1 MIVNRRTLVALAISL
16 AFLGVVFWS
25 IDFDEFLSAFAEA
38 NYLWLIPA
46 VIVYFLAFTLR
57 AWRWQSL
64 LAHLGGVTLGRSY
77 FVATIGYAA
86 NNVLPLRLG
95 EFVRAYL
102 LRRNPGLD
110 MTASLATIAV
120 ERILDGLTLLLW
132 LGIGLLFFASTW
144 TLSPL
149 LTLAA
154 QLAAVFFIGAG
165 VGVMLAVLFPGAAM
179 RAARVVTRP
188 VPERYT
194 ARVMGIVESLLRGF
208 AALRDA
214 RKIPFWFVIS
224 NAVWAGEALVYL
236 LVAVAMGVEADMVVL
251 CVAVAASNLATAVP
265 SSSGGIGPFELL
277 AKETLVRAGV
287 GAGLATA
294 YAIVI
299 HATLWIPVTIVGAI
313 LLILEGAPLREAL
326 SPTGAMGE
334 TETRKPETQRTETE

>member
-1 MIVNRRTLVALAISL
+1 MLINRRTLFALAVSV
-16 AFLGVVFWS
+16 AFLAIVFWS
-25 IDFDEFLSAFAEA
+25 IDFDEFLDAFAEA

-120 ERILDGLTLLLW
+120 ERILDGLILLLW

-154 QLAAVFFIGAG
+154 QVAAVVFISAG
-165 VGVMLAVLFPGAAM
+165 VAVMLAVLFPDAAL
-179 RAARVVTRP
+179 RVSHTVTRP
-188 VPERYT
+188 LPERYS
-194 ARVMGIVESLLRGF
+194 ARLMGIAESLLHGF
-208 AALRDA
+208 AALKDA
-214 RKIPFWFVIS
+214 RKIPFWFIIS
-224 NAVWAGEALVYL
+224 NAVWAGEALVYI
-236 LVAVAMGVEADMVVL
+236 LVAVAMDVDTPIVVL
-251 CVAVAASNLATAVP
+251 FVAVAASNLATAVP

-294 YAIVI
+294 YAVVI
-299 HATLWIPVTIVGAI
+299 HATLWVPVTIAGAV
-313 LLILEGAPLREAL
+313 LLILEGVPLREVL
-326 SPTGAMGE
+326 RPTSGMNESDAGQ
-334 TETRKPETQRTETE
+334 TEATE

>member
-1 MIVNRRTLVALAISL
+1 MLINRRTLFALAVSV
-16 AFLGVVFWS
+16 AFLALVFWS
-25 IDFDEFLSAFAEA
+25 IDFDEFLEAFAEA

-46 VIVYFLAFTLR
+46 VIIYFLAFTLR

-132 LGIGLLFFASTW
+132 LGIGLLFFASMW

-154 QLAAVFFIGAG
+154 QVAAVVFISAG
-165 VGVMLAVLFPGAAM
+165 VAVILAVLFPDAAL
-179 RAARVVTRP
+179 RVANTVTQPLPDRYAARLMSI
-188 VPERYT
+188 
-194 ARVMGIVESLLRGF
+194 AESLLQGF
-208 AALRDA
+208 AALKDA
-214 RKIPFWFVIS
+214 RKIPFWFVVS
-224 NAVWAGEALVYL
+224 NAVWAGEALVYI
-236 LVAVAMGVEADMVVL
+236 LVAVAMDVDTPIVVL
-251 CVAVAASNLATAVP
+251 FVAVAASNLATAVP

-299 HATLWIPVTIVGAI
+299 HATLWVPVTIAGAI
-313 LLILEGAPLREAL
+313 LLILEGVPLREVL
-326 SPTGAMGE
+326 RPTSGMNESDAGQAGA
-334 TETRKPETQRTETE
+334 TE

>member
-1 MIVNRRTLVALAISL
+1 MLINRRTLFAFTVSV
-16 AFLGVVFWS
+16 AFLALVFWS
-25 IDFDEFLSAFAEA
+25 IDFDEFFDAFAEA

-64 LAHLGGVTLGRSY
+64 LQHLGGVTLGRSY

-110 MTASLATIAV
+110 MTAGLATIAV

-132 LGIGLLFFASTW
+132 LGIGLLFFSSVW

-149 LTLAA
+149 LSLAA
-154 QLAAVFFIGAG
+154 QVAAVVFIGAA
-165 VGVMLAVLFPGAAM
+165 VVVILAVLFPNAAL
-179 RAARVVTRP
+179 RAGHTVTRP
-188 VPERYT
+188 LPDRYAT
-194 ARVMGIVESLLRGF
+194 RLMTIAESLLHGF
-208 AALRDA
+208 AAIKDA
-214 RKIPFWFVIS
+214 RKIPFWFVVS
-224 NAVWAGEALVYL
+224 NAVWAGEALVYI
-236 LVAVAMGVEADMVVL
+236 LVAVAMDVDTPIVVL

-294 YAIVI
+294 YAVVI
-299 HATLWIPVTIVGAI
+299 HATLWVPVTIAGAI
-313 LLILEGAPLREAL
+313 LLILEGVPLREVL
-326 SPTGAMGE
+326 RPTSAMGGSDTKQAGG
-334 TETRKPETQRTETE
+334 TE

>member
-1 MIVNRRTLVALAISL
+1 MLINRRTLFALAVSV
-16 AFLGVVFWS
+16 AFLAVVFWS
-25 IDFDEFLSAFAEA
+25 IDFDEFLDAFAEA

-132 LGIGLLFFASTW
+132 LGIGLLFFASMW

-154 QLAAVFFIGAG
+154 QVAAVVFIGAG
-165 VGVMLAVLFPGAAM
+165 VAVILAVLFPDAAL
-179 RAARVVTRP
+179 RVSHSVTRP
-188 VPERYT
+188 LPDRYA
-194 ARVMGIVESLLRGF
+194 ARMMGIAESLLHGF
-208 AALRDA
+208 AALKDA
-214 RKIPFWFVIS
+214 RKIPFWFVVS
-224 NAVWAGEALVYL
+224 NAVWAGEALVYI
-236 LVAVAMGVEADMVVL
+236 LVAVAMDVDTPIVVL
-251 CVAVAASNLATAVP
+251 FVAVAASNLATAVP

-294 YAIVI
+294 YAVVI
-299 HATLWIPVTIVGAI
+299 HATLWVPVTIAGAI
-313 LLILEGAPLREAL
+313 LLILEGVPLREVL
-326 SPTGAMGE
+326 RPTSGMNESDAGQ
-334 TETRKPETQRTETE
+334 TEATE

>member
-1 MIVNRRTLVALAISL
+1 MLINRRTLFALAVSV
-16 AFLGVVFWS
+16 AFLALVFWS
-25 IDFDEFLSAFAEA
+25 IDFDEFLDAFAEA

-110 MTASLATIAV
+110 MTAGLATIAV

-132 LGIGLLFFASTW
+132 LGIGLLFFASMW
-144 TLSPL
+144 MLSPL

-154 QLAAVFFIGAG
+154 QVAAVVFISAG
-165 VGVMLAVLFPGAAM
+165 VGVILAVLFPNAALRM
-179 RAARVVTRP
+179 THTVTRP
-188 VPERYT
+188 LPDRYA
-194 ARVMGIVESLLRGF
+194 ARLMAIAESLLQGF
-208 AALRDA
+208 AALKDA

-224 NAVWAGEALVYL
+224 NAVWAGEALVYI
-236 LVAVAMGVEADMVVL
+236 LVAAAMDVDTPIVVL
-251 CVAVAASNLATAVP
+251 FVAVAASNLATAVP

-294 YAIVI
+294 YAVVI
-299 HATLWIPVTIVGAI
+299 HATLWVPVTIAGAI
-313 LLILEGAPLREAL
+313 LLILEGVPLREVL
-326 SPTGAMGE
+326 RPTSGVNGSDAG
-334 TETRKPETQRTETE
+334 

>member
-1 MIVNRRTLVALAISL
+1 MLINRRTLFALAVSV
-16 AFLGVVFWS
+16 AFLAVVFWS
-25 IDFDEFLSAFAEA
+25 IDFDEFIDAFAEA

-132 LGIGLLFFASTW
+132 LGIGLLFFASMW

-154 QLAAVFFIGAG
+154 QVAAVVFISAG
-165 VGVMLAVLFPGAAM
+165 VAVILAVLFPDAAL
-179 RAARVVTRP
+179 RVAQTVTRP
-188 VPERYT
+188 LPDRYA
-194 ARVMGIVESLLRGF
+194 ARLMGIAESLLHGF
-208 AALRDA
+208 AALKDA
-214 RKIPFWFVIS
+214 RKIPFWFIIS
-224 NAVWAGEALVYL
+224 NAVWAGEALVYI
-236 LVAVAMGVEADMVVL
+236 LVAVAMDVDTPIVVL

-294 YAIVI
+294 YAVVI
-299 HATLWIPVTIVGAI
+299 HATLWVPVTIAGAI
-313 LLILEGAPLREAL
+313 LLILEGVPLREVL
-326 SPTGAMGE
+326 RPTSNMNGSDVGQARA
-334 TETRKPETQRTETE
+334 TE

>member
-1 MIVNRRTLVALAISL
+1 MLINRRTLFALAVSV
-16 AFLGVVFWS
+16 AFLALVFWS
-25 IDFDEFLSAFAEA
+25 IDSDEFIDAFAET

-77 FVATIGYAA
+77 FVATVGYAA

-132 LGIGLLFFASTW
+132 LGIGLLFFASIW

-154 QLAAVFFIGAG
+154 QVAAVVFISAG
-165 VGVMLAVLFPGAAM
+165 VGVMLAVLFPDAAL
-179 RAARVVTRP
+179 RVGHTVTRP
-188 VPERYT
+188 LPQRY
-194 ARVMGIVESLLRGF
+194 AMRLMGIAESLLHGF

-214 RKIPFWFVIS
+214 RKIPFWFVVS
-224 NAVWAGEALVYL
+224 NAVWVGEALVYI
-236 LVAVAMGVEADMVVL
+236 LVAVAMDVDTPVVVL
-251 CVAVAASNLATAVP
+251 FIAVAASNLATAVP

-287 GAGLATA
+287 GAGLAAA
-294 YAIVI
+294 YAVVI
-299 HATLWIPVTIVGAI
+299 HATLWVPVTIAGAI
-313 LLILEGAPLREAL
+313 LLILEGVPLREVL
-326 SPTGAMGE
+326 RPTSGMNGSDSRPAGAAE
-334 TETRKPETQRTETE
+334 

>member
-1 MIVNRRTLVALAISL
+1 MLINRRTLFALAVSV
-16 AFLGVVFWS
+16 AFLAVVFWS
-25 IDFDEFLSAFAEA
+25 IDFDEFLDAFAEA

-154 QLAAVFFIGAG
+154 QVAAVVFIGAG
-165 VGVMLAVLFPGAAM
+165 VAVILAVLFPDAAL
-179 RAARVVTRP
+179 RVSHTVTRP
-188 VPERYT
+188 LPDRYA
-194 ARVMGIVESLLRGF
+194 ARMMGIAESLLHGF
-208 AALRDA
+208 AALKDA
-214 RKIPFWFVIS
+214 RKIPFWFVVS
-224 NAVWAGEALVYL
+224 NSVWAGEALVYI
-236 LVAVAMGVEADMVVL
+236 LVAVAMDVDTPIVVL
-251 CVAVAASNLATAVP
+251 FVAVAASNLATAVP

-294 YAIVI
+294 YAVVI
-299 HATLWIPVTIVGAI
+299 HATLWVPVTIAGAV
-313 LLILEGAPLREAL
+313 LLILEGVPLREVL
-326 SPTGAMGE
+326 RPTSGMNGSDNGQARA
-334 TETRKPETQRTETE
+334 TE

>member
-1 MIVNRRTLVALAISL
+1 MLINRRTLFALAVSV
-16 AFLGVVFWS
+16 AFLALVFWS
-25 IDFDEFLSAFAEA
+25 IDFDEFLDAFAEA

-132 LGIGLLFFASTW
+132 LGIGLLFFASMW

-154 QLAAVFFIGAG
+154 QVAAVVFISAG
-165 VGVMLAVLFPGAAM
+165 VAVMLAVLFPDAAL
-179 RAARVVTRP
+179 RVGNTVTRP
-188 VPERYT
+188 LPERYAT
-194 ARVMGIVESLLRGF
+194 RLMGIAESLLHGF
-208 AALRDA
+208 AALKDA
-214 RKIPFWFVIS
+214 RKIPFWFVVS
-224 NAVWAGEALVYL
+224 NAVWGGEALVYI
-236 LVAVAMGVEADMVVL
+236 LVAVAMDVDIHIVVL

-299 HATLWIPVTIVGAI
+299 HATLWVPVTIAGAI
-313 LLILEGAPLREAL
+313 LLILEGVPLREVL
-326 SPTGAMGE
+326 RPTSGVNGSDTGQAKAAE
-334 TETRKPETQRTETE
+334 

>member
-1 MIVNRRTLVALAISL
+1 MLINRRTLFALAVSV
-16 AFLGVVFWS
+16 AFLAVVFWS
-25 IDFDEFLSAFAEA
+25 IDSDEFLDAFAEA

-64 LAHLGGVTLGRSY
+64 LVHLGGVTLGRSY

-154 QLAAVFFIGAG
+154 QVAAVVFISAG
-165 VGVMLAVLFPGAAM
+165 VAVMLAVLFPDASLRIGHA
-179 RAARVVTRP
+179 VTRP
-188 VPERYT
+188 LPDRYAT
-194 ARVMGIVESLLRGF
+194 RLMRIGESLLHGF
-208 AALRDA
+208 AALKDA
-214 RKIPFWFVIS
+214 RKIPFWFIIS
-224 NAVWAGEALVYL
+224 NAVWAGEALVYI
-236 LVAVAMGVEADMVVL
+236 LVAVAIDVDTPIVVL
-251 CVAVAASNLATAVP
+251 FVAVAASNLATAVP

-294 YAIVI
+294 YAVVI
-299 HATLWIPVTIVGAI
+299 HATLWVPVTIAGAV
-313 LLILEGAPLREAL
+313 LLILEGVPLREVL
-326 SPTGAMGE
+326 RPTSGMNESDAGKIE
-334 TETRKPETQRTETE
+334 ATE

>member
-1 MIVNRRTLVALAISL
+1 MVVNRRTLIALAISL
-16 AFLGVVFWS
+16 VFLALVFWS
-25 IDFDEFLSAFAEA
+25 IDFDEFIDAFAEA

-132 LGIGLLFFASTW
+132 LGIGLLFFASMW
-144 TLSPL
+144 ELSPL
-149 LTLAA
+149 LTFAA
-154 QLAAVFFIGAG
+154 QLAAVVFIGAG
-165 VGVMLAVLFPGAAM
+165 VAVMLAVLFPDAAM
-179 RAARVVTRP
+179 RAAGRITRP
-188 VPERYT
+188 LPERYAT
-194 ARVMGIVESLLRGF
+194 RVMGIVESLLHGF
-208 AALRDA
+208 AALKDA

-224 NAVWAGEALVYL
+224 NAVWAGEALVYV
-236 LVAVAMGVEADMVVL
+236 LVAIAMGVDANLVVL

-287 GAGLATA
+287 GAGLAAA
-294 YAIVI
+294 YAVAI
-299 HATLWIPVTIVGAI
+299 HATLWVPVTIAGAA
-313 LLILEGAPLREAL
+313 LLIIEGAPLREAL
-326 SPTGAMGE
+326 RPMGAMSG
-334 TETRKPETQRTETE
+334 TETRKVETTE

>member
-1 MIVNRRTLVALAISL
+1 MIINKRTLIALAVSVGFL
-16 AFLGVVFWS
+16 ALVFWS
-25 IDFDEFLSAFAEA
+25 IDFDEFIDAFAEA

-46 VIVYFLAFTLR
+46 VVVYFLAFTLR

-110 MTASLATIAV
+110 MTAGLATIAV

-132 LGIGLLFFASTW
+132 LGIGLLLFASVW

-154 QLAAVFFIGAG
+154 QIAAVVFIGAG
-165 VGVMLAVLFPGAAM
+165 AGVLLAVLFPNAAM
-179 RAARVVTRP
+179 RAARGVTRP
-188 VPERYT
+188 LPERY
-194 ARVMGIVESLLRGF
+194 ASRALGIAESLLHGF
-208 AALRDA
+208 EAIKDA

-224 NAVWAGEALVYL
+224 NAVWAGEAIVYV
-236 LVAVAMGVEADMVVL
+236 LVAEAMDVNAPIVVL

-277 AKETLVRAGV
+277 AKETLVRAGI

-294 YAIVI
+294 YAVVI
-299 HATLWIPVTIVGAI
+299 HATLWIPVTIAGVI
-313 LLILEGAPLREAL
+313 LVFVEGVSLREL
-326 SPTGAMGE
+326 LRPTNGTVESTAAK
-334 TETRKPETQRTETE
+334 TEAK

>member
-1 MIVNRRTLVALAISL
+1 MLVNRRTLFGLAVSV
-16 AFLGVVFWS
+16 AFLALVFWS
-25 IDFDEFLSAFAEA
+25 IDFDEFLDAFAEA

-132 LGIGLLFFASTW
+132 LGIGLLFFASMW

-154 QLAAVFFIGAG
+154 QVAAVVFIGAA
-165 VGVMLAVLFPGAAM
+165 VTVILAVLFPDAAL
-179 RAARVVTRP
+179 RGGRTVTRP
-188 VPERYT
+188 LPDRYT
-194 ARVMGIVESLLRGF
+194 ARLMGILESLLHGF
-208 AALRDA
+208 AALKDA
-214 RKIPFWFVIS
+214 RKIPFWFVVS
-224 NAVWAGEALVYL
+224 NAVWAGEALVYI
-236 LVAVAMGVEADMVVL
+236 LVAVAMDVDTPIVVL

-294 YAIVI
+294 YAVVI
-299 HATLWIPVTIVGAI
+299 HATLWVPVTIAGAI
-313 LLILEGAPLREAL
+313 LLVLEGVPLREVL
-326 SPTGAMGE
+326 RPTSGMNASDAE
-334 TETRKPETQRTETE
+334 QLKATE

>member
-1 MIVNRRTLVALAISL
+1 MVNRRTLIAFAISL
-16 AFLGVVFWS
+16 TFLGLVFWS
-25 IDFDEFLSAFAEA
+25 IDFDEFFDAFAEA
-38 NYLWLIPA
+38 NYFWLIPA

-64 LAHLGGVTLGRSY
+64 LKHLGEVSLGRSY

-132 LGIGLLFFASTW
+132 LGIGLLFFASML

-154 QLAAVFFIGAG
+154 QAAAVVFIGAG
-165 VGVMLAVLFPGAAM
+165 VGVMLTVLFPDAAM
-179 RAARVVTRP
+179 RAGHVVTRP
-188 VPERYT
+188 LPERY
-194 ARVMGIVESLLRGF
+194 AVRVMGIVESLLHGF
-208 AALRDA
+208 AALKDA
-214 RKIPFWFVIS
+214 RKIPFWILIS
-224 NAVWAGEALVYL
+224 NAVWAGEALVYFF
-236 LVAVAMGVEADMVVL
+236 VAVAMDVDTRIVVL
-251 CVAVAASNLATAVP
+251 CLAVAASNLATAVP
-265 SSSGGIGPFELL
+265 STSGGIGPFELL

-294 YAIVI
+294 YAVVI
-299 HATLWIPVTIVGAI
+299 HATLWVPVTIAGAV
-313 LLILEGAPLREAL
+313 LLMIEGVPLREVLRPTRAL
-326 SPTGAMGE
+326 GE
-334 TETRKPETQRTETE
+334 PDTRRPETQRTKAE

>member
-1 MIVNRRTLVALAISL
+1 MLINRRTLFALAVSV
-16 AFLGVVFWS
+16 AFLAIVFWS
-25 IDFDEFLSAFAEA
+25 IDFDEFLDAFAEA
-38 NYLWLIPA
+38 NYLWLVPA

-132 LGIGLLFFASTW
+132 LGIGLLFFASMW

-154 QLAAVFFIGAG
+154 QVAAVVFISAG
-165 VGVMLAVLFPGAAM
+165 IAVLLAVLFPDAALRM
-179 RAARVVTRP
+179 GHAVTRP
-188 VPERYT
+188 LPDRYA
-194 ARVMGIVESLLRGF
+194 ARLMGIAESLLHGF
-208 AALRDA
+208 AALKDA
-214 RKIPFWFVIS
+214 RKIPFWFVVS
-224 NAVWAGEALVYL
+224 NAVWAGEALVYI
-236 LVAVAMGVEADMVVL
+236 LVAVAMDVDTPIIVL

-294 YAIVI
+294 YAVVI
-299 HATLWIPVTIVGAI
+299 HATLWVPVTIAGAV
-313 LLILEGAPLREAL
+313 LLILEGVPLREVL
-326 SPTGAMGE
+326 RPTSGMNASDAGQAKA
-334 TETRKPETQRTETE
+334 TE

>member
-1 MIVNRRTLVALAISL
+1 MLINRRTLFALAVSV
-16 AFLGVVFWS
+16 AFLALVFWS
-25 IDFDEFLSAFAEA
+25 IDFDEFLDAFAEA

-132 LGIGLLFFASTW
+132 LGIGLLFFASMW

-154 QLAAVFFIGAG
+154 QVAAVVFISAG
-165 VGVMLAVLFPGAAM
+165 VAVMLAVLFPDAAL
-179 RAARVVTRP
+179 RVGNTVTRP
-188 VPERYT
+188 LPERYAT
-194 ARVMGIVESLLRGF
+194 RLMGIAESLVHGF
-208 AALRDA
+208 AALKDA
-214 RKIPFWFVIS
+214 RKIPFWFVVS
-224 NAVWAGEALVYL
+224 NAVWGGEALVYI
-236 LVAVAMGVEADMVVL
+236 LVAVAMDVDIHIVVL

-294 YAIVI
+294 YAVVI
-299 HATLWIPVTIVGAI
+299 HATLWVPVTIAGAI
-313 LLILEGAPLREAL
+313 LLILEGVPLRAVL
-326 SPTGAMGE
+326 RPASGMNGSDTGQAKAAE
-334 TETRKPETQRTETE
+334 

>member
-1 MIVNRRTLVALAISL
+1 MLINRRTLFALAVSV
-16 AFLGVVFWS
+16 AFLAVVFWS
-25 IDFDEFLSAFAEA
+25 IDFDEFLDAFAEA

-46 VIVYFLAFTLR
+46 VVVYFLAFTLR

-132 LGIGLLFFASTW
+132 LGIGLLFFASMW

-154 QLAAVFFIGAG
+154 QVAAVVFISAG
-165 VGVMLAVLFPGAAM
+165 VAVMLAVLFPDAALRM
-179 RAARVVTRP
+179 GHAVTRP
-188 VPERYT
+188 LPERYA
-194 ARVMGIVESLLRGF
+194 ARLMGIAESLLQGF
-208 AALRDA
+208 AALKDA
-214 RKIPFWFVIS
+214 RKIPFWFVVS
-224 NAVWAGEALVYL
+224 NAVWAGEALVYI
-236 LVAVAMGVEADMVVL
+236 LVAVAMDVDTPIVVL
-251 CVAVAASNLATAVP
+251 FVAVAASNLATAVP

-294 YAIVI
+294 YAVVI
-299 HATLWIPVTIVGAI
+299 HATLWVPVTIAGAI
-313 LLILEGAPLREAL
+313 LLILEGVPLREVL
-326 SPTGAMGE
+326 RPTSGMNGSDTGQAE
-334 TETRKPETQRTETE
+334 ATE

>member
-1 MIVNRRTLVALAISL
+1 MLINRRTLFALAVSV
-16 AFLGVVFWS
+16 AFLALVFWS
-25 IDFDEFLSAFAEA
+25 IDFDEFLDAFAEA
-38 NYLWLIPA
+38 NYLWLVPA

-64 LAHLGGVTLGRSY
+64 LTHLGGVTLGRSY

-132 LGIGLLFFASTW
+132 LGIGLLFFASMW

-154 QLAAVFFIGAG
+154 QVAAVVFISAG
-165 VGVMLAVLFPGAAM
+165 IAVLLAVLFPDAAL
-179 RAARVVTRP
+179 RLSHTVTRP
-188 VPERYT
+188 LPDRYA
-194 ARVMGIVESLLRGF
+194 ARLMGIAESLLHGF
-208 AALRDA
+208 AALKDA
-214 RKIPFWFVIS
+214 RKIPFWFVVS
-224 NAVWAGEALVYL
+224 NAVWAGEALVYI
-236 LVAVAMGVEADMVVL
+236 LVAVAMDVDTPIVVL

-287 GAGLATA
+287 GVGLATA
-294 YAIVI
+294 YAVVI
-299 HATLWIPVTIVGAI
+299 HATLWVPVTIAGAI
-313 LLILEGAPLREAL
+313 LLILEGVPLREVL
-326 SPTGAMGE
+326 RPTSGMNGSGAGQAKA
-334 TETRKPETQRTETE
+334 TE

>member
-1 MIVNRRTLVALAISL
+1 MLLINRRTLFALVVSG
-16 AFLGVVFWS
+16 AFLALVFWS
-25 IDFDEFLSAFAEA
+25 IDFDEFIDAFAEA

-64 LAHLGGVTLGRSY
+64 LKHLGGVTLGRSY

-110 MTASLATIAV
+110 MTAGLATIAV

-132 LGIGLLFFASTW
+132 LGIGLLFFPSVW

-149 LTLAA
+149 LALAA
-154 QLAAVFFIGAG
+154 QVAAAAFIGAA
-165 VGVMLAVLFPGAAM
+165 VIVMLAVLFPDAAL
-179 RAARVVTRP
+179 RAGRTVTRP
-188 VPERYT
+188 LPDRYA
-194 ARVMGIVESLLRGF
+194 ARLMTITESLLHGF

-224 NAVWAGEALVYL
+224 NAVWAGEALVYI
-236 LVAVAMGVEADMVVL
+236 LVAVAMDVDAPIVVL

-299 HATLWIPVTIVGAI
+299 HATLWVPVTIAGAA
-313 LLILEGAPLREAL
+313 LLIMEGVPLREML
-326 SPTGAMGE
+326 RPTSSIGGSDSRPAE
-334 TETRKPETQRTETE
+334 AAE

>member
-1 MIVNRRTLVALAISL
+1 MLINRRTLFALTVSVAFLAI
-16 AFLGVVFWS
+16 VFWS
-25 IDFDEFLSAFAEA
+25 IDFDEFIDAFAEA
-38 NYLWLIPA
+38 NYIWLIPA

-110 MTASLATIAV
+110 MTAGLATIAV

-132 LGIGLLFFASTW
+132 LGIGLLFFASMW

-154 QLAAVFFIGAG
+154 QVAAVVFISAG
-165 VGVMLAVLFPGAAM
+165 VAVILAVLFPDAAL
-179 RAARVVTRP
+179 RVSHAVTRP
-188 VPERYT
+188 LPDRYA
-194 ARVMGIVESLLRGF
+194 ARLMGIAESLLHGF
-208 AALRDA
+208 AALKDA
-214 RKIPFWFVIS
+214 RKIPFWFIVS
-224 NAVWAGEALVYL
+224 NAVWAGEALVYI
-236 LVAVAMGVEADMVVL
+236 LVAVAMDVDTPIVVL

-277 AKETLVRAGV
+277 AKETLFRAGV

-294 YAIVI
+294 YAVVI
-299 HATLWIPVTIVGAI
+299 HATLWVPVTIAGAI
-313 LLILEGAPLREAL
+313 LLILEGVPLREVL
-326 SPTGAMGE
+326 RPTSGMNESDARPAE
-334 TETRKPETQRTETE
+334 AAE

>member
-1 MIVNRRTLVALAISL
+1 MLINRRTLFALAVSV
-16 AFLGVVFWS
+16 AFLAVVFWS
-25 IDFDEFLSAFAEA
+25 IDFAEFLDAFAEA

-64 LAHLGGVTLGRSY
+64 LRHLGGVTLGRSY

-110 MTASLATIAV
+110 MTAGLATIAV

-132 LGIGLLFFASTW
+132 LGIGLLFFASMW

-154 QLAAVFFIGAG
+154 QAAAVVFISAG
-165 VGVMLAVLFPGAAM
+165 VAVMLAVLFPDAAM
-179 RAARVVTRP
+179 RVAHTVTRP
-188 VPERYT
+188 LPDRYAT
-194 ARVMGIVESLLRGF
+194 RLMGIAESMLQGF
-208 AALRDA
+208 AALKDA
-214 RKIPFWFVIS
+214 RKIPFWFIIS
-224 NAVWAGEALVYL
+224 NAVWAGEALVYI
-236 LVAVAMGVEADMVVL
+236 LVAVAMDVDTHLVVL

-294 YAIVI
+294 YAVVI
-299 HATLWIPVTIVGAI
+299 HATLWVPVTIAGAI
-313 LLILEGAPLREAL
+313 LLILEGVPLREVL
-326 SPTGAMGE
+326 RPTSGMNGSDTGQAGV
-334 TETRKPETQRTETE
+334 TE

>member
-1 MIVNRRTLVALAISL
+1 MLINRRTLFALAVSV
-16 AFLGVVFWS
+16 AFLALVFWS
-25 IDFDEFLSAFAEA
+25 IDFDEFLDAFAEA

-132 LGIGLLFFASTW
+132 LGIGLLFFASMW

-149 LTLAA
+149 LALAA
-154 QLAAVFFIGAG
+154 QVAAVVFISAG
-165 VGVMLAVLFPGAAM
+165 IAVLLAVLFPDAAL
-179 RAARVVTRP
+179 RLSHTVTRP
-188 VPERYT
+188 LPDRYA
-194 ARVMGIVESLLRGF
+194 ARLMAIAESLLHGF
-208 AALRDA
+208 AALKDA
-214 RKIPFWFVIS
+214 RKIPFWFVVS
-224 NAVWAGEALVYL
+224 NAVWAGEALVYI
-236 LVAVAMGVEADMVVL
+236 LVAVAMDVDTPIVVL

-287 GAGLATA
+287 GVGLATA
-294 YAIVI
+294 YAVVI
-299 HATLWIPVTIVGAI
+299 HATLWVPVTIAGAI
-313 LLILEGAPLREAL
+313 LLILEGVPLREVL
-326 SPTGAMGE
+326 RPTSGMNGSGTGQAKA
-334 TETRKPETQRTETE
+334 TE